1 MESWYA
7 STASDDQGTL
17 QQAEPEGTSSA
28 RRAILLYVLL
38 VVVPAGLVVALLAS
52 NWTAGATAA
61 GTGHGLLPGLTPLAR
76 VLAALAVII
85 GVARLTGY
93 LAGRLGQPS
102 VIGEIAGGIVLGP
115 SVLQAFWP
123 GLGETLLTP
132 DITSTLDIVAQLGLV
147 LFVFIAGL
155 EVRPRALAGRASL
168 LVMISHAGM
177 AIPLL
182 CGVLL
187 GVAGY
192 AAFAPQGVQVVPF
205 ALFIG
210 LSMSITALPV
220 LARILEDRGWKGTRL
235 ASLVLAGAAIN
246 DLVAWCLLAVVLAL
260 AGAGSGGAV
269 LATVALTAVL
279 IGILT
284 GLGIWLRRGRV
295 RWAGSLGLVP
305 VLVAVLLT
313 AVATE
318 FTGVHAVFGAF
329 LLGVV
334 IPAESVTARRFQ
346 SAAGLL
352 QPMML
357 PVFFAM
363 SGLRTDITQLGGDL
377 GMWAC
382 CAAVLVVAIA
392 SKVVPTSLA
401 ARSMGMTGREA
412 LQVGGLMNCRGL
424 TEIIV
429 LNIGLSAGL
438 IDTRVFTMLVLM
450 ALVSTVLTSAFL
462 PARSPV
468 EFLPDRDSRLR

>member
-1 MESWYA
+1 VESWYA
-7 STASDDQGTL
+7 STTSDDQVS
-17 QQAEPEGTSSA
+17 APVRRPVRTSSA
-28 RRAILLYVLL
+28 GRAVLLYVLL
-38 VVVPAGLVVALLAS
+38 VVVPIGLIVALLAG
-52 NWTAGATAA
+52 NWAGLGTADS
-61 GTGHGLLPGLTPLAR
+61 GHGLLPGFTPLAR
-76 VLAALAVII
+76 ILTALAVII
-85 GVARLTGY
+85 GVARLAGY
-93 LAGRLGQPS
+93 VAQRLGQSS
-102 VIGEIAGGIVLGP
+102 VIGEIAGGILLGP
-115 SVLQAFWP
+115 SVLQALWP
-123 GLGETLLTP
+123 DVGQTLLAP
-132 DITSTLDIVAQLGLV
+132 DVTSTLDVVAQLGLV

-155 EVRPRALAGRASL
+155 EVRPQALAGRASL

-177 AIPLL
+177 AVPLL

-192 AAFAPQGVQVVPF
+192 ASFAPQDVQVVPF

-210 LSMSITALPV
+210 LSLSITALPV
-220 LARILEDRGWKGTRL
+220 LARILADRGWNGTRL

-269 LATVALTAVL
+269 LATVAMTVVV
-279 IGILT
+279 IGIVA
-284 GLGIWLRRGRV
+284 GFGVWLRRSR
-295 RWAGSLGLVP
+295 RPWAGSLGLVP

-318 FTGVHAVFGAF
+318 FSGVHAVFGAF

-346 SAAGLL
+346 SASGLL
-352 QPMML
+352 QPLML

-363 SGLRTDITQLGGDL
+363 SGLRTDLTQFGGDL
-377 GMWAC
+377 GLWAC
-382 CAAVLVVAIA
+382 CVLVLVVAIA
-392 SKVVPTSLA
+392 GKLVPTALA

-412 LQVGGLMNCRGL
+412 IQVGGLMNCRGL

-438 IDTRVFTMLVLM
+438 IDTKVFTMLVLM

-462 PARSPV
+462 RDRDTT
-468 EFLPDRDSRLR
+468 EFLPAGP